1 MTARAPYSRV
11 YWSILDDEK
20 FVGVRDHPALL
31 GSWLLLLINADAIY
45 PAPAFV
51 PAAIRKAH
59 LAALVEAGLIDM
71 TGAGTYRVHGL
82 ASERERRAD
91 AAASSARTRW
101 GSERDANGMRTHP
114 ERDASTRR
122 DETSIDE
129 DEEYVVAYFNAAGRA
144 PTKLQRQ
151 KLWELYDRH
160 SLEWLVANLPKTCDC
175 HGRDPLGH
183 AFDADTAWRRE
194 QTARV
199 KAEEAEARR
208 EKKRRAYLDQQAL
221 MRATSPEDAA

>member
-11 YWSILDDEK
+11 YWGILDDEK
-20 FVGVRDHPALL
+20 FVGVRDNPALL
-31 GSWLLLLINADAIY
+31 GSWVLLLINADAIY

-71 TGAGTYRVHGL
+71 TGSGTYRVHGL

-101 GSERDANGMRTHP
+101 GSVRNANGMRPHS
-114 ERDASTRR
+114 ERDARRDETRR
-122 DETSIDE
+122 DEQRQ
-129 DEEYVVAYFNAAGRA
+129 DEEYVVAYFNATGRA
-144 PTKLQRQ
+144 PSALQRQ

-160 SLEWLVANLPKTCDC
+160 GIGWLVENLVGD
-175 HGRDPLGH
+175 DPLGH

-194 QTARV
+194 QTERV